1 MKTYSILI
9 AAFCLAL
16 WSTGCNNQNPGANNQ
31 ASPAAQKKWRVA
43 FIANNANDYW
53 SIVRLGCDTAVRQ
66 LGDVDLNFRS
76 PEDRTAAGQQQ
87 ILKEVMAEG
96 VDAIAI
102 SPVDAN
108 LLTESLDAIP
118 TNVMLVCADGDAE
131 KSRRVFYIG
140 TDNVAAGGQAADL
153 LKAALPQGGKTVLFV
168 SHTNAENMSERIE
181 GIQSGLKGS
190 NLQIAEII
198 EDNSENTMAQKN
210 AEDTLAKYPDLAA
223 MVGLNSYTGPAILLA
238 ARSAG
243 KAGKVQIV
251 CFDDDNDTLGGIKTG
266 GIYGTIVQRPFSI
279 GHQTILA
286 IEKYLQR
293 DQSQST
299 GGKHFISTHVVDKN
313 NVATFEKFQQDYLDQ

>member
-1 MKTYSILI
+1 MKTNSILI
-9 AAFCLAL
+9 ATLCLTL
-16 WSTGCNNQNPGANNQ
+16 WSTGCDKQNPGANNQ
-31 ASPAAQKKWRVA
+31 APPAVQKKWRVA

-76 PEDRTAAGQQQ
+76 PQDRTAAGQQR
-87 ILKEVMAEG
+87 ILKEILADG

-118 TNVMLVCADGDAE
+118 TNVMLICADSDAE
-131 KSRRVFYIG
+131 KSRRACYIG
-140 TDNVAAGGQAADL
+140 TDNVAAGRRAADL
-153 LKAALPQGGKTVLFV
+153 LKAALPQGGKVILFV
-168 SHTNAENMSERIE
+168 SHTNAENMAERIE
-181 GIQSGLKGS
+181 GIQSGLTGS
-190 NLQIAEII
+190 KLQIAEIV
-198 EDNSENTMAQKN
+198 EDDSDNTMAQKN

-251 CFDDDNDTLGGIKTG
+251 CFDDDTDTLAGIKAG
-266 GIYGTIVQRPFSI
+266 EIYGTIVQRPFSI

-286 IEKYLQR
+286 IEKYLQG
-293 DQSQST
+293 DPSQLV
-299 GGKHFISTHVVDKN
+299 GGKHFISTHVVDKS
-313 NVATFEKFQQDYLDQ
+313 NVASFEKFQQDYLDQ